1 MKTTVQ
7 AKLLVL
13 FAGVGLS
20 IASAKTY
27 HVVVPDH
34 ADLAG
39 AKVKAGDYSVKID
52 GTKAILIGDE
62 NNKKIEANGSVQTAD
77 KKFSE
82 TTLEVV
88 RGADGINHITAIDLG
103 GTTTRLTFNN

>member
-1 MKTTVQ
+1 MKTKVQ

-13 FAGVGLS
+13 FTGVGLS

-34 ADLAG
+34 AEMAG
-39 AKVKAGDYSVKID
+39 AKLRAGDYSVKID

-62 NNKKIEANGSVQTAD
+62 DNKKIEANGAVQTAE
-77 KKFSE
+77 KKFAE

-88 RGADGINHITAIDLG
+88 KGSDGINHITAIDLG
-103 GTTTRLTFNN
+103 GTTTRLTFSN